1 MSSSPKILFVCFA
14 DSSHSQ
20 SWFDLLA
27 GSGLEARAF
36 AVPSST
42 RGRYPPLPWSLPT
55 YLLRQPGEPRP
66 AGRTIWLLPKSRLL
80 RPLVDRL
87 AARLDLNTLWLKRIL
102 LAWKPDIVHSLSFN
116 KGARY
121 AWMALQT
128 LPRQDRPRWVIS
140 SWGTEI
146 NFGVNDPEAR
156 PSLETYLRECD
167 GFISDCRRDYGNA
180 LKLGMAAEKVAFD
193 FPIPVTGGVA
203 LGNVPLAGLAQRKV
217 ILVPKAYEGLA
228 NKTLPIIEAFRL
240 CENELK
246 GYEIHLYMCDPDVR
260 SYWHQMPEWLRKMGH
275 CHGAV
280 PKQELIQA
288 MGQARVMIAT
298 SISEGTPNVMLE
310 AMAAGAF
317 PIMSPIDSVLEWI
330 EDGKNGLLAHALFPN
345 QIADSLKRA
354 LQDDA
359 LLEQAMQPNRALVAE
374 RADRERIR
382 PAVIEYYRRLAGA

>member
-1 MSSSPKILFVCFA
+1 MKTVMAFGAHPDDIEISCGGTLIKLKEQGHKVICC
-14 DSSHSQ
+14 
-20 SWFDLLA
+20 DLVRGEL
-27 GSGLEARAF
+27 G
-36 AVPSST
+36 T
-42 RGRYPPLPWSLPT
+42 RGSAEIREEECKEASKIM
-55 YLLRQPGEPRP
+55 G
-66 AGRTIWLLPKSRLL
+66 I
-80 RPLVDRL
+80 D
-87 AARLDLNTLWLKRIL
+87 ARENLGIK
-102 LAWKPDIVHSLSFN
+102 
-116 KGARY
+116 
-121 AWMALQT
+121 
-128 LPRQDRPRWVIS
+128 
-140 SWGTEI
+140 
-146 NFGVNDPEAR
+146 
-156 PSLETYLRECD
+156 D

-246 GYEIHLYMCDPDVR
+246 GYEIHLYMRDPDVR